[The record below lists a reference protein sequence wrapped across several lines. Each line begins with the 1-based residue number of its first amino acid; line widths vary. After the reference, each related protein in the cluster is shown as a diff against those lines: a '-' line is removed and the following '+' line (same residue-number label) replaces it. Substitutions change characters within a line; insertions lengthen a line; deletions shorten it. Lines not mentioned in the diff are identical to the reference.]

1 MTETP
6 SLIELRK
13 VAKEYPGVPAP
24 LCVLK
29 DLDLRLEPGA
39 CVAVTGPSGCGK
51 STLLNLMGALDRPTS
66 GDIFFAGRNM
76 AALSENELAR
86 LRNRDIGFVFQLH
99 HLLPQYTALENVL
112 IPVLASQVAEDA
124 HERAMALLARI
135 GLADKVD
142 ARPGQ
147 LSGGE
152 RQRVAVARA
161 LINRPRLLLADEPT
175 GSLNEAAAEQLA
187 DLLCELQREEGMA
200 VVIVTHAPAIA
211 ARFGN
216 ILALHG
222 GRLVPPG

>member
-1 MTETP
+1 MSETP
-6 SLIELRK
+6 PLIELRK

-24 LCVLK
+24 LFVLK
-29 DLDLRLEPGA
+29 DLDFRLEPGA

-66 GDIFFAGRNM
+66 GDIFFLGRNM

-86 LRNRDIGFVFQLH
+86 LRNHDIGFVFQLH

-112 IPVLASQVAEDA
+112 IPVLASHAPADA
-124 HERAMALLARI
+124 HDRAMALLTRI
-135 GLADKVD
+135 GLAEKAD

-161 LINRPRLLLADEPT
+161 RW
-175 GSLNEAAAEQLA
+175 
-187 DLLCELQREEGMA
+187 
-200 VVIVTHAPAIA
+200 
-211 ARFGN
+211 
-216 ILALHG
+216 
-222 GRLVPPG
+222 